1 MFVDEMKSN
10 AYHEYQVISN
20 YILKLNDFECW
31 TLYRIYV
38 RIFYSD

>member
-20 YILKLNDFECW
+20 YILKLNDFEC
-31 TLYRIYV
+31 
-38 RIFYSD
+38 